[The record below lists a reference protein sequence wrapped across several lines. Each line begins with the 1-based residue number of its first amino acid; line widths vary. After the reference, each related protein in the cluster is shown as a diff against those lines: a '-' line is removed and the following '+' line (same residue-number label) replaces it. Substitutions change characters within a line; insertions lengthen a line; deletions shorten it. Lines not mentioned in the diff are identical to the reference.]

1 MVIASS
7 HQDGGQKLA
16 HNKCLLRYVIDQSV
30 TLRLWVV
37 PRGGGSGMLSVWV
50 ESRSSPNLAQVGGRV
65 WGYAG
70 CEGQQEHHLYTC
82 TNFNLNRD
90 AALAEWRQLLRA

>member
-1 MVIASS
+1 MAIASS

-50 ESRSSPNLAQVGGRV
+50 ESRSSPNLAQVGASVGLG
-65 WGYAG
+65 W
-70 CEGQQEHHLYTC
+70 L
-82 TNFNLNRD
+82 
-90 AALAEWRQLLRA
+90 

>member
-1 MVIASS
+1 MAIASS

-50 ESRSSPNLAQVGGRV
+50 ESRSSPNLAQMGGRV
-65 WGYAG
+65 WGYVG
-70 CEGQQEHHLYTC
+70 CEGLQKRSLYSRTH
-82 TNFNLNRD
+82 FKLNRE
-90 AALAEWRQLLRA
+90 AALAE